1 MRYTIIQFLFLVIV
15 FTSCEQVKTGTKNA
29 IDKTAETAGK
39 VGTDIVTKVGDG
51 VQKSLECKVQ
61 LSEALHQAGV
71 QSGKLYFD
79 KGLEGNENVLSVY
92 LIFQK
97 DFAKILSV
105 KALDENGLE
114 YGRAHLMVKAK
125 KDSAN
130 YFDFRFNK
138 KVRLELKST
147 FVIE

>member
-1 MRYTIIQFLFLVIV
+1 MRYDTLKLLVVIIFFI
-15 FTSCEQVKTGTKNA
+15 SCDRVKNETKNA

-39 VGTDIVTKVGDG
+39 VGTDIVSKVGDG

-61 LSEALHQAGV
+61 LSDALQQAGV
-71 QSGKLYFD
+71 QSGKLYFE
-79 KGLEGNENVLSVY
+79 KGLEGNENVLSIY

-97 DFAKILSV
+97 DFAKILAV
-105 KALDENGLE
+105 KALDENGVE
-114 YGRAHLMVKAK
+114 YGRANLMVKAK

-138 KVRLELKST
+138 KVRLEHKST
-147 FVIE
+147 FVIQ

>member
-1 MRYTIIQFLFLVIV
+1 MRYKILKFLFVV
-15 FTSCEQVKTGTKNA
+15 FVFIACDQVKTGTKNA

-39 VGTDIVTKVGDG
+39 VGTDIVSKVGDG

-61 LSEALHQAGV
+61 LSNNLQQAGV
-71 QSGKLYFD
+71 QSGKLYFE

-97 DFAKILSV
+97 DIAKILAV
-105 KALDENGLE
+105 KALDESGVE
-114 YGRAHLMVKAK
+114 YGRANLMVKAK

-138 KVRLELKST
+138 KVRLESKST
-147 FVIE
+147 FLIE